1 MLAENGGGMLSDRK
15 TRGFTLVEMMVV
27 MAILGI
33 FLAIAVPS
41 FRQMLM
47 NFQIRALS
55 ESILNGLQLARSSA
69 VQRNEQVQFELAT
82 SAGAYTLGWTVKTVS
97 DGTVIQS
104 RSAGESSS
112 VLIIDTV
119 PALALS
125 TTVTFDGMGRV
136 LAPAPP
142 APTSLN
148 TINVDVPTS
157 VMPAADSRDLRIR
170 VLSGGLIKMCNPNI
184 VDATDVTY
192 CP

>member
-69 VQRNEQVQFELAT
+69 VQRNERVQFELA
-82 SAGAYTLGWTVKTVS
+82 ANAWTVKTES
-97 DGTVIQS
+97 AGTVIQS

-112 VLIIDTV
+112 VLTINTLPD
-119 PALALS
+119 PS
-125 TTVTFDGMGRV
+125 TIVTFDSMGRV
-136 LAPAPP
+136 VANTPA
-142 APTSLN
+142 SSSIN
-148 TINVDVPTS
+148 TINIDVPTS

-184 VDATDVTY
+184 VVANDVTY

>member
-1 MLAENGGGMLSDRK
+1 MLADYGVGMLNERK
-15 TRGFTLVEMMVV
+15 TRGFTLVELMVV

-33 FLAIAVPS
+33 FLAIAMPS

-69 VQRNEQVQFELAT
+69 VQRNEQVQFELLPTNA
-82 SAGAYTLGWTVKTVS
+82 WTVRTVS
-97 DGTVIQS
+97 GTVIQS

-112 VLIIDTV
+112 VLTI
-119 PALALS
+119 S
-125 TTVTFDGMGRV
+125 TLPNPSTIVTFNGMGRV
-136 LAPAPP
+136 VANTPAS
-142 APTSLN
+142 TSLD

-184 VDATDVTY
+184 VVATDVTY